1 MRKNRSDHGM
11 IDHRGIK
18 PEELSPAK
26 DIKKSGTM
34 CSHRLE
40 NMQKESL
47 KQLKKICQPP
57 LRQSFDNS
65 K

>member
-26 DIKKSGTM
+26 DIKKVER
-34 CSHRLE
+34 CVV
-40 NMQKESL
+40 
-47 KQLKKICQPP
+47 I
-57 LRQSFDNS
+57 D
-65 K
+65 